1 MEGSN
6 VLRAARAA
14 AVDGGAGGDD
24 VRVPAGSQCVRGAA
38 EGGVVDPAAP
48 PGAAGGAPGAGPRAA
63 TSPTS
68 LEREG
73 SCLAATG
80 GAPFV
85 GSGGR
90 SATSKASGSP
100 TKRERAELKTAAT
113 ATWPD
118 RRRSMLHQKPREAVE
133 GQRRGASTAA

>member
-6 VLRAARAA
+6 VLRAERAA

-24 VRVPAGSQCVRGAA
+24 VRVPAGNQCVRGAA

-63 TSPTS
+63 TSPTT
-68 LEREG
+68 LERGG

-85 GSGGR
+85 GGGGR
-90 SATSKASGSP
+90 SVTS
-100 TKRERAELKTAAT
+100 
-113 ATWPD
+113 
-118 RRRSMLHQKPREAVE
+118 
-133 GQRRGASTAA
+133 